1 MRVKTLAP
9 IVLFVVL
16 TLTGDA
22 RAQQS
27 GKSVPPSPAWNDN
40 SLITVQKTGGD
51 PTRAGD
57 VKIEFYG
64 HDAFKITSPVG
75 VTVLTDPWRN
85 RSEEH
90 TSELQSLR
98 HLVCRLLLEKKK
110 KDLYKLIITRP
121 SRKH

>member
-40 SLITVQKTGGD
+40 SLITVQKTG
-51 PTRAGD
+51 
-57 VKIEFYG
+57 
-64 HDAFKITSPVG
+64 
-75 VTVLTDPWRN
+75 

-90 TSELQSLR
+90 TSELQSPD

-110 KDLYKLIITRP
+110 PQGHPPLDRPYPATGLALYAQP
-121 SRKH
+121 SSTP